1 LRSIYIPYIA
11 EHVHGRNL
19 DSRELALQILDIAAL
34 RPDLQICYLGI
45 QAKCFEI
52 LETRANETDIPDVI
66 SGPQDGLGGDSDV
79 DSEEDD
85 DDHDNTATSTTPA
98 ADLDGSES
106 DLSSDPHGYSDDET
120 YYVTN
125 NDKNAIQL
133 KLREILFYDDKVSI
147 FKARHGRL

>member
-1 LRSIYIPYIA
+1 
-11 EHVHGRNL
+11 VHGRNL

-52 LETRANETDIPDVI
+52 LETKPNDNDIPDVI
-66 SGPQDGLGGDSDV
+66 NGPQDGMGGESDV

-85 DDHDNTATSTTPA
+85 DDNDNTASTSNPA
-98 ADLDGSES
+98 VDGDGTDSES
-106 DLSSDPHGYSDDET
+106 YFDHHADSDEENGYVPSE
-120 YYVTN
+120 
-125 NDKNAIQL
+125 DKNAVQL